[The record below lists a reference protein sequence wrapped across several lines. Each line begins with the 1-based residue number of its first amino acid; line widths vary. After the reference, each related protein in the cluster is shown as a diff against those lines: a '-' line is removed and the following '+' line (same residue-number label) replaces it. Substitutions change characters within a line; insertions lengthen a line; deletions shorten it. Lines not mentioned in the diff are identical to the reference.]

1 MPDGKPNRKPGGKL
15 YLWSIVRRLQ
25 PRAPIDNT
33 QHDDKLSRRAFGS
46 PDRRRNGGLV
56 SDKKHWMIYGA
67 NGYTGR
73 LIAEEAKRQDLAPI
87 LAGRNLRAIEALAR
101 ELALPCRV
109 FDLADSSAAR
119 AALAD
124 VAVVANC
131 AGPFSAT
138 SERMIDACLA
148 TRTHYADITGEIA
161 VFVDA
166 QLRHDVARA
175 AGIVICPGVGFDVIP
190 TDCVAACLKEAL
202 PDATQL
208 ALGFAGA
215 GAISPGTA
223 RTSIEG
229 LKLGGRVR
237 TAGHIVQV
245 PLAYRARMIDFG
257 TGDRLAVTFPW
268 GDIATAYFSTGIPN
282 IEVYIA
288 SSPAALLRL
297 RRLNRIRKLLA
308 LAPIEAVAKRIAGR
322 VNTGPSPERFA
333 SGTTYVW
340 GEGAQQRRLDPHG
353 AAYHQ
358 QRLSVDRGW
367 RPAGRCDLARER
379 ARRRL
384 LHALAVAGS
393 ALRRESAGVER
404 DRDRLVVT
412 GCRAAAGRNR
422 R

>member
-1 MPDGKPNRKPGGKL
+1 M
-15 YLWSIVRRLQ
+15 
-25 PRAPIDNT
+25 
-33 QHDDKLSRRAFGS
+33 
-46 PDRRRNGGLV
+46 

-73 LIAEEAKRQDLAPI
+73 LIAEEAKRQDLVPI
-87 LAGRNLRAIEALAR
+87 LAGRNLRAIEALAG

-109 FDLADSSAAR
+109 FDLADGSAAR

-237 TAGHIVQV
+237 TAGHIV
-245 PLAYRARMIDFG
+245 RSTARVSR
-257 TGDRLAVTFPW
+257 THDRLRN
-268 GDIATAYFSTGIPN
+268 G
-282 IEVYIA
+282 
-288 SSPAALLRL
+288 
-297 RRLNRIRKLLA
+297 
-308 LAPIEAVAKRIAGR
+308 
-322 VNTGPSPERFA
+322 
-333 SGTTYVW
+333 
-340 GEGAQQRRLDPHG
+340 
-353 AAYHQ
+353 
-358 QRLSVDRGW
+358 
-367 RPAGRCDLARER
+367 RPAGRDFSMGRHRDGVFQHRHSQYRGLHRELAGGAVALAQAQSHSQAACLGTDRGGGEAHRWPREYR
-379 ARRRL
+379 AIDRSVLRPAPPTSGARHATAAAPSARRGL
-384 LHALAVAGS
+384 PPATVIG
-393 ALRRESAGVER
+393 
-404 DRDRLVVT
+404 
-412 GCRAAAGRNR
+412 
-422 R
+422 

>member
-1 MPDGKPNRKPGGKL
+1 MGNAGDFLN
-15 YLWSIVRRLQ
+15 
-25 PRAPIDNT
+25 
-33 QHDDKLSRRAFGS
+33 
-46 PDRRRNGGLV
+46 
-56 SDKKHWMIYGA
+56 DKKHWMIYGA
-67 NGYTGR
+67 NGFTGR
-73 LIAEEAKRQDLAPI
+73 LIAQEAKHEGLEPI
-87 LAGRNLRAIEALAR
+87 LAGRSSGAVQALAQ
-101 ELALPCRV
+101 ELSFSSRV
-109 FDLADSSAAR
+109 FDLSEREAAR

-138 SERMIDACLA
+138 SQRMIDACLA
-148 TRTHYADITGEIA
+148 TRTHYTDITGEIA

-166 QLRHDVARA
+166 QLRHDNASA

-229 LKLGGRVR
+229 LRLGGRVR
-237 TAGHIVQV
+237 TAGHIVEV

-257 TGDRLAVTFPW
+257 AGDRLAVTFPW
-268 GDIATAYFSTGIPN
+268 GDVATAYFSTGIPN

-308 LAPIEAVAKRIAGR
+308 VAPIEALAKRIAGR
-322 VNTGPSPERFA
+322 VNTGPSAERFA
-333 SGTTYVW
+333 SDTTYVW
-340 GEGAQQRRLDPHG
+340 GEARNSGGASRTARLTTSNG
-353 AAYHQ
+353 Y
-358 QRLSVDRGW
+358 RLTVDGV
-367 RPAGRCDLARER
+367 L
-379 ARRRL
+379 
-384 LHALAVAGS
+384 LAVQTLLAGAPDGGYYTPSQLMGPRCVEALPGSS
-393 ALRRESAGVER
+393 AIEI
-404 DRDRLVVT
+404 T
-412 GCRAAAGRNR
+412 
-422 R
+422 

>member
-1 MPDGKPNRKPGGKL
+1 VN
-15 YLWSIVRRLQ
+15 
-25 PRAPIDNT
+25 
-33 QHDDKLSRRAFGS
+33 
-46 PDRRRNGGLV
+46 
-56 SDKKHWMIYGA
+56 DKKQWMIYGA
-67 NGYTGR
+67 NGFTGR

-87 LAGRNLRAIEALAR
+87 LAGRSSGPVQAVAR
-101 ELALPCRV
+101 ELALPSRV
-109 FDLADSSAAR
+109 FDLADGAASR

-175 AGIVICPGVGFDVIP
+175 AGTVICPGVGFDVIP

-202 PDATQL
+202 PDATEL

-237 TAGHIVQV
+237 AAGHIVQV

-268 GDIATAYFSTGIPN
+268 GDVATAYFSTGIPN

-308 LAPIEAVAKRIAGR
+308 VAPIEAVAKRIAGR

-333 SGTTYVW
+333 SDTTYVW
-340 GEGAQQRRLDPHG
+340 GEARNSGGSIRTARLTTSNG
-353 AAYHQ
+353 Y
-358 QRLSVDRGW
+358 RLTVDGV
-367 RPAGRCDLARER
+367 L
-379 ARRRL
+379 
-384 LHALAVAGS
+384 LAVQT
-393 ALRRESAGVER
+393 LLESAPGGGYYTPSQLMGPRCVEQLPGSSAIAI
-404 DRDRLVVT
+404 D
-412 GCRAAAGRNR
+412 
-422 R
+422 